1 MTEVLTR
8 FPDAPETEV
17 QFEQFDQI
25 KTEELLFPKLDGIL
39 LPIVMDNADVVAPC
53 QWMGGAE
60 VSLSTALNNYYRP
73 MTEESAD
80 EVIAEVYEFLAG
92 QFVPET
98 VTKQESDY
106 AIEPMLTLVPQV
118 ESVAYDEHAYTIDE
132 TQSYIPQI
140 HAEPAGN
147 AAPAKMSVDMHE
159 APSDKAMP
167 RQAQPVS
174 RLLADDEKKEHALEI
189 SQPTS
194 VQSSDTASTLPA
206 SMKPYVLEVD
216 RKYVINHA
224 PFSEPT
230 IKTKELL
237 STDIS
242 GVPIPPRSTNLEA
255 EHVDPVRDELSWE
268 APLADTEASERLQSV
283 EDEGMRVHEK
293 PAEYEPTNTNEHP
306 EEHDSLNTENA
317 PLEAAHEAAST
328 TSDSA
333 RAIMEIDSLFSDV
346 RQPAGIDESN
356 EPETAKGLVEI
367 IADMTAGL
375 ELDDDDTEIVTNE
388 ETVQEELATLYTE
401 LLDGSPF
408 NHRDKFIHLL
418 VALTTESGNS
428 RESSIQTPAAA
439 MHKKVKSLKVVI
451 KKLRQIG
458 NHVIAIGRLALRSQA
473 VVKGIHPPVG
483 LYTHGVRD

>member
-73 MTEESAD
+73 MTEENAD

-92 QFVPET
+92 QSVPET
-98 VTKQESDY
+98 VTKQESVY

-206 SMKPYVLEVD
+206 SMKPYVSEVD

-237 STDIS
+237 SADIS

-346 RQPAGIDESN
+346 RQSAGIDESN

-408 NHRDKFIHLL
+408 SHRDKFIHLL

-473 VVKGIHPPVG
+473 VVKGIHPPIG